1 MQSFNRALGVEC
13 SYCHVPERWDDA
25 TKPPFVIAR
34 NMYRMVG
41 TLNVDHLSGL
51 EPITC
56 WTCHGGSNAPSR
68 LPRDAWQRLV
78 ESWPATAGD
87 ASDNL
92 KLTMAVYTAS
102 LGVTCTHCHVDG
114 AWSASTRPAHAMVA
128 RMNGMFPVFP
138 RFMPESART
147 QCYMCHEGRRA
158 LERLPPE
165 R

>member
-1 MQSFNRALGVEC
+1 
-13 SYCHVPERWDDA
+13 
-25 TKPPFVIAR
+25 
-34 NMYRMVG
+34 
-41 TLNVDHLSGL
+41 VDHLSGL

-102 LGVTCTHCHVDG
+102 LGVTCTHCHIDG

-147 QCYMCHEGRRA
+147 QCYMCHEGRRSP
-158 LERLPPE
+158 ERLPPE